1 MLFTEVQL
9 REHPTA
15 VWSSPKSNFVNIR
28 SPTSWR
34 SYGRLTFTA
43 VQLHEDPTAICFS
56 VKSNTMLVF
65 YYLYS
70 LKVSVTHAKGNIST
84 TLCSWVT
91 RVDLGKTIQEI
102 YTVSKATYDFR
113 PLPYMPINCESSDF
127 FVDFPNVMMSKAS
140 SSTSAFR
147 ITMNFTITT
156 I

>member
-84 TLCSWVT
+84 TLCSW
-91 RVDLGKTIQEI
+91 
-102 YTVSKATYDFR
+102 
-113 PLPYMPINCESSDF
+113 
-127 FVDFPNVMMSKAS
+127 
-140 SSTSAFR
+140 
-147 ITMNFTITT
+147 
-156 I
+156 